1 MHAVICSL
9 TRVELHSG
17 FPKDNRYT
25 PGRMDSNHEVQMIN
39 SSKRVWIKDSR
50 PACALPPAGLFTKDP
65 KTIAE
70 SLASKEVSPQGP
82 ASGMRVLTFYISHA
96 GKSLSAS
103 RRRNLEKAKKLL
115 SVRVDQS
122 LKEEQRQRI
131 A

>member
-1 MHAVICSL
+1 MMSL
-9 TRVELHSG
+9 PRKGWT
-17 FPKDNRYT
+17 
-25 PGRMDSNHEVQMIN
+25 
-39 SSKRVWIKDSR
+39 KDSR
-50 PACALPPAGLFTKDP
+50 PGCALPPAGLFTKDP
-65 KTIAE
+65 ETIAE

-115 SVRVDQS
+115 SARVEQS
-122 LKEEQRQRI
+122 LRKEQRQKF